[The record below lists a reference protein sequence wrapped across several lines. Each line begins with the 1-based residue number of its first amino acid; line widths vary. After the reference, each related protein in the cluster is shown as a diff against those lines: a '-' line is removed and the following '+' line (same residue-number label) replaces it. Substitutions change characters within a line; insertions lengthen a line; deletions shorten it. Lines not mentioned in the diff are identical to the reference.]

1 MRTDVVEVAMD
12 YKFEYK
18 CRLCGEV
25 FSPCATGN
33 KQVAHDKII
42 GMVCGTERQL
52 VKYHFHMCN
61 ADDMGI
67 ADLQGVRGVKNGEL

>member
-1 MRTDVVEVAMD
+1 MCADVVEVEMD

-25 FSPCATGN
+25 FSPCGTGS
-33 KQVAHDKII
+33 KQVAHDTII
-42 GMVCGTERQL
+42 NLLCGIERQ
-52 VKYHFHMCN
+52 VSMHHFHMCN

-67 ADLQGVRGVKNGEL
+67 ADLQGVRVVKNGEV